1 MMASMNLSI
10 LLLVA
15 ALAPSS
21 SVQDLAWMSGCWAS
35 VGGEAGS
42 GETWTAPAGGTLL
55 GVSRTVKG
63 GKTVAHEFMQIRETG
78 PGQIAFIA
86 LPSGQKE
93 ANFPL
98 VRLSGQEAVFENPQ
112 HDFPQR
118 VIYRRDGDSLTGRIE
133 GSIGGRGGGGGE
145 TKGIDFPMKRCA
157 P

>member
-1 MMASMNLSI
+1 MNLSI

-35 VGGEAGS
+35 VAGEPGS
-42 GETWTAPAGGTLL
+42 GEMWTAPAGGTLL

-63 GKTVAHEFMQIRETG
+63 GRTVAHEFMQIRETG

-93 ANFPL
+93 ASFPL
-98 VRLSGQEAVFENPQ
+98 VRLSGQEVVFENPQ

-118 VIYRRDGDSLTGRIE
+118 VIYRREGDLLTGRIE
-133 GSIGGRGGGGGE
+133 GREGGE
-145 TKGIDFPMKRCA
+145 TKAFDFPMKRC

>member
-1 MMASMNLSI
+1 MPMNPSI
-10 LLLVA
+10 LLLLA
-15 ALAPSS
+15 ALASPPA

-35 VGGEAGS
+35 TDGEAGS

-55 GVSRTVKG
+55 GVSRTVKR

-86 LPSGQKE
+86 IPSGQKE
-93 ANFPL
+93 ASFPL
-98 VRLSGQEAVFENPQ
+98 VRLTGQEAVFENPQ

-118 VIYRRDGDSLTGRIE
+118 VIYRRNGDHLTGRVE
-133 GSIGGRGGGGGE
+133 GSEGGE
-145 TKGIDFPMKRCA
+145 TKGFDFPMKRC

>member
-1 MMASMNLSI
+1 MNLSI
-10 LLLVA
+10 LLMAVA
-15 ALAPSS
+15 LAAPSS

-42 GETWTAPAGGTLL
+42 GEMWMAPAGGTLL
-55 GVSRTVKG
+55 GVSRTVKR

-93 ANFPL
+93 ASFPL

-118 VIYRRDGDSLTGRIE
+118 VIYRRVGDLLTGRVE
-133 GSIGGRGGGGGE
+133 GSEGGE
-145 TKGIDFPMKRCA
+145 TKGFDFPMERRPCT
-157 P
+157 

>member
-1 MMASMNLSI
+1 MMAPMNLSI
-10 LLLVA
+10 LLLIA
-15 ALAPSS
+15 ALAAPSS

-35 VGGEAGS
+35 VGGEPGS
-42 GETWTAPAGGTLL
+42 GETWIPPAGGTLL

-93 ANFPL
+93 ASFPL

-118 VIYRRDGDSLTGRIE
+118 VIYRRDGDLLNARIE
-133 GSIGGRGGGGGE
+133 GNQGGQTTR
-145 TKGIDFPMKRCA
+145 IDFPLKRCQ
-157 P
+157 

>member
-1 MMASMNLSI
+1 MMAPMNLPI
-10 LLLVA
+10 LLLIA
-15 ALAPSS
+15 ALAPASPS
-21 SVQDLAWMSGCWAS
+21 SVQDLVWMSGCWAS

-78 PGQIAFIA
+78 AGQIAFIA
-86 LPSGQKE
+86 LPSGQSE
-93 ANFPL
+93 ASFPL

-118 VIYRRDGDSLTGRIE
+118 VIYRRDGDLLTGRIE
-133 GSIGGRGGGGGE
+133 GRIGGE
-145 TKGIDFPMKRCA
+145 AKAIDFPMRSQPCM
-157 P
+157 

>member
-1 MMASMNLSI
+1 MNLFI
-10 LLLVA
+10 LLLLVA
-15 ALAPSS
+15 LAPAETAAPPS
-21 SVQDLAWMSGCWAS
+21 SVQDLAWLSGCWAS
-35 VGGEAGS
+35 IDGEAGS

-55 GVSRTVKG
+55 GVSRTVKR

-93 ANFPL
+93 ASFPL

-118 VIYRRDGDSLTGRIE
+118 VIYRRVGDLLTGRVE
-133 GSIGGRGGGGGE
+133 GSEGGE
-145 TKGIDFPMKRCA
+145 TKGIDFPMERRPCM
-157 P
+157 

>member
-1 MMASMNLSI
+1 MNFST
-10 LLLVA
+10 LLLVIALAPAEA
-15 ALAPSS
+15 AAPSS
-21 SVQDLAWMSGCWAS
+21 SIQDLAWLSGCWAS

-55 GVSRTVKG
+55 GVGRTVKD

-86 LPSGQKE
+86 LPSGQSE
-93 ANFPL
+93 TSFPL

-118 VIYRRDGDSLTGRIE
+118 VIYRRDGSFLTGRIE
-133 GSIGGRGGGGGE
+133 GREGGG
-145 TKGIDFPMKRCA
+145 TKGIDFPMKRCQ
-157 P
+157 

>member
-1 MMASMNLSI
+1 MNLPT
-10 LLLVA
+10 LLLSA
-15 ALAPSS
+15 ALAASPF
-21 SVQDLAWMSGCWAS
+21 SVQDLAWLSGCWAS
-35 VGGEAGS
+35 VGGETGS
-42 GETWTAPAGGTLL
+42 GETWTTPAGGTLL

-93 ANFPL
+93 ASFPL

-133 GSIGGRGGGGGE
+133 GNEGGQA
-145 TKGIDFPMKRCA
+145 KGFDFPMKRC

>member
-1 MMASMNLSI
+1 MNPSI
-10 LLLVA
+10 LLLSA
-15 ALAPSS
+15 ALAASPS
-21 SVQDLAWMSGCWAS
+21 SVQDLAWLSGCWAR

-93 ANFPL
+93 ASFPL

-133 GSIGGRGGGGGE
+133 GNEGGQ
-145 TKGIDFPMKRCA
+145 TKGFDFPMKRC

>member
-1 MMASMNLSI
+1 MMPAMNLSI
-10 LLLVA
+10 LLMTV
-15 ALAPSS
+15 ALAAPTS
-21 SVQDLAWMSGCWAS
+21 SVQDLSWISGCWAS
-35 VGGEAGS
+35 VGAEAGS
-42 GETWTAPAGGTLL
+42 GETWMAPAGGTLF

-93 ANFPL
+93 ASFPL

-118 VIYRRDGDSLTGRIE
+118 VIYRRDGDLLTGRIE
-133 GSIGGRGGGGGE
+133 GSEGGE
-145 TKGIDFPMKRCA
+145 TKGIDFPMKRC

>member
-1 MMASMNLSI
+1 MMAPMNLSI
-10 LLLVA
+10 LLLIA

-21 SVQDLAWMSGCWAS
+21 LVQDLAWMSGCWAS
-35 VGGEAGS
+35 VDGEAGS

-63 GKTVAHEFMQIRETG
+63 GKTVAHEFMQVRETG
-78 PGQIAFIA
+78 PGRIAFIA

-93 ANFPL
+93 ASFPL

-118 VIYRRDGDSLTGRIE
+118 VIYRREGDLLTGRIE
-133 GSIGGRGGGGGE
+133 GRIDGE
-145 TKGIDFPMKRCA
+145 AKAIDFPMRRQPCT
-157 P
+157 